1 MHKFLSA
8 LTMGTALLAAGHIQ
22 AALPDAI
29 KAKYP
34 GEIIEGSISLKVPEL
49 AENGSVVPLSIR
61 KVTVPANRTVKEIAF
76 YSGNNTRCP
85 IASYKLTPAM
95 LSEGLAAR
103 IKLASTTNI
112 YAVAT
117 LDDGRVLAGEGKI
130 KVTIGGCGGSNG
142 QVPDFSQVDFCKQK

>member
-1 MHKFLSA
+1 MHKLISA

-34 GEIIEGSISLKVPEL
+34 GEIIEGSISLKAPSL
-49 AENGSVVPLSIR
+49 AENGSVVPLSIS
-61 KVTVPANRTVKEIAF
+61 KVNLPANRTVKEIAF

-95 LSEGLAAR
+95 LSEGLGAR
-103 IKLASTTNI
+103 IKLASTTDI

-117 LDDGRVLAGEGKI
+117 LDDGRVLAGESKV
-130 KVTIGGCGGSNG
+130 KVTIGGCGGG
-142 QVPDFSQVDFCKQK
+142 GGAAPDFSQLDFCKKK